1 MNKRLKGKEL
11 PVVESEK
18 ESGVIGKAKVG
29 RSRSERIDRQ
39 FSSHEEAIAY
49 MHENQT
55 SFLQDVSNNLEFAKK
70 YLVSKSL
77 PLQVPEEKAG
87 LFSNLFDLLITD
99 KEHGGYGLEH
109 DSFEALAARFI
120 WHIGEMIDQELD
132 QITRLE
138 HAVSFGHVTT
148 LWDHYHAMVAQKKN
162 AEKPRDPILSIIY
175 SKIAKRKS
183 GADLT
188 PKELWQEFISELDN
202 SRFTDDVKEEK
213 RNTSNP
219 ETWSVSFRR
228 LKGEEVGDIESIQYK
243 TFRDALSRKIRAS
256 RG

>member
-1 MNKRLKGKEL
+1 MKKRLKGEEL
-11 PVVESEK
+11 PIEESEK
-18 ESGVIGKAKVG
+18 ETGVIAKAKVG

-39 FSSHEEAIAY
+39 FSSHEEAVAY
-49 MHENQT
+49 MRQNQT

-99 KEHGGYGLEH
+99 KVHGGYGLEH

-120 WHIGEMIDQELD
+120 WHIEEMLDQELD

-148 LWDHYHAMVAQKKN
+148 LWDHYEKTRPPQRQVAKN
-162 AEKPRDPILSIIY
+162 KRASEIDEIIEKL
-175 SKIAKRKS
+175 AKRDAPAKTLWDEFFGFLDS
-183 GADLT
+183 DGFE
-188 PKELWQEFISELDN
+188 PKESDGKYTFKKDGKN
-202 SRFTDDVKEEK
+202 RKMTFATF
-213 RNTSNP
+213 SNKL
-219 ETWSVSFRR
+219 SKFR
-228 LKGEEVGDIESIQYK
+228 
-243 TFRDALSRKIRAS
+243 
-256 RG
+256 